1 MSSGIAARDAAA
13 NRAQQ
18 KAKEQ
23 EELLALLEGQIKSAR
38 EASELQIEQLNAQL
52 QREQIERAMAEGALE
67 SGRRDIARMIR
78 ELSERQRPTGA
89 ATQATSGAAPASA
102 GSAAPGKPDPISSAA

>member
-38 EASELQIEQLNAQL
+38 EASAMQIEQLNAQL

-67 SGRRDIARMIR
+67 SGRKDIARLIR
-78 ELSERQRPTGA
+78 EISERQRPTETAATASPTAAPPAAGA
-89 ATQATSGAAPASA
+89 AT
-102 GSAAPGKPDPISSAA
+102 PGKSNLSSAA